1 MIKDKRFCMHL
12 SGLTDV
18 YDGFGA
24 FVNVIQKVNILPHE
38 RSDGDLK
45 VLDRMAKMKSQILI
59 SCHAKCLGTVVCL
72 WKKYHDDQMKL
83 KESGTYQTVSI
94 ENDRDTQLYQTRLAV
109 VTEMEDLE
117 KDPVKQGKRKKTEK
131 YSKHDWR
138 RI

>member
-1 MIKDKRFCMHL
+1 MIKWNLK
-12 SGLTDV
+12 
-18 YDGFGA
+18 
-24 FVNVIQKVNILPHE
+24 KVGPF
-38 RSDGDLK
+38 
-45 VLDRMAKMKSQILI
+45 
-59 SCHAKCLGTVVCL
+59 
-72 WKKYHDDQMKL
+72 
-83 KESGTYQTVSI
+83 QTVSI